1 VEIDFADPSRLA
13 GRPALMVDDIVS
25 SGTTL
30 MVAAKALTA
39 MGATSIDA
47 VVTHALFPP
56 AMAVAFANAGIRSI
70 RSTDSVPH
78 PTNAIALDATLANA
92 LRSEWGKTDPPETTT

>member
-1 VEIDFADPSRLA
+1 VAISFADPGLLA
-13 GRPALMVDDIVS
+13 GRPALLVDDIVS

-30 MVAAKALTA
+30 MAAAKALIA
-39 MGATSIDA
+39 MGATAVDA

-56 AMAVAFANAGIRSI
+56 AMIGAFAEAGIRSI

-78 PTNAIALDATLANA
+78 PTNAIALDEILAAA
-92 LRSEWGKTDPPETTT
+92 LRSELTTTHLPETTP

>member
-1 VEIDFADPSRLA
+1 MDITFADPALLA

-30 MVAAKALTA
+30 MVTAEALRGMGTTA
-39 MGATSIDA
+39 VDA

-56 AMAVAFANAGIRSI
+56 AMIAAFTNAGIRSI

-78 PTNAIALDATLANA
+78 PSNAIALDEALAAA
-92 LRSEWGKTDPPETTT
+92 LRPELTDPNPPETTT

>member
-1 VEIDFADPSRLA
+1 
-13 GRPALMVDDIVS
+13 MVDDIVS

-30 MVAAKALTA
+30 MVAAKALRA
-39 MGATSIDA
+39 MGATSVDA

-56 AMAVAFANAGIRSI
+56 AMITAFADAGIRSV

-78 PTNAIALDATLANA
+78 PTNAIALDATLAAA
-92 LRSEWGKTDPPETTT
+92 LRSELGKPLSPETTT